1 MVFRVRK
8 TRNYTVMS
16 NYHLK
21 EKNMSLKAKGLLTVL
36 LSLPD
41 EWDYSIDGLVA
52 ICKEN
57 ETAIKSALAELKE
70 YGYLVIEKKMPNET
84 RSGRIEY
91 EYNVFEEPV
100 KQDREKQGVENQGVV
115 FQGLENQGQLNTNY
129 NGIKELNTN
138 YKTPLPPAGGEA
150 EKNALH
156 ALFEQ
161 FWEQYPRKVDKKGTE
176 RVFLRIKGIAD
187 LMPTI
192 LSALDRQKRSEQWTK
207 DGGQFIPHPKTWLNQ
222 ERWNDKTE
230 IARDNSSFDT
240 DEFFQAAFRRAM
252 NAGSH
257 NSNKGE

>member
-8 TRNYTVMS
+8 TRNYTVIS

-36 LSLPD
+36 LSFPD
-41 EWDYSIDGLVA
+41 EWDYSIDGLVS

-57 ETAIKSALAELKE
+57 ETAIKSALTELKE
-70 YGYLVIEKKMPNET
+70 YGYLAIEKKMPNET

-115 FQGLENQGQLNTNY
+115 FQVVENQGQLNTNS
-129 NGIKELNTN
+129 IKELNTN
-138 YKTPLPPAGGEA
+138 YKSPLPPDGGEA
-150 EKNALH
+150 EKNAIH
-156 ALFEQ
+156 TLFEQ
-161 FWEQYPRKVDKKGTE
+161 FWDKYPRKVDKKGAE
-176 RVFLRIKGIAD
+176 RVFVRIKGIAD
-187 LMPTI
+187 LMPDI
-192 LSALDRQKRSEQWTK
+192 LSALEKQKRSEQWTK
-207 DGGQFIPHPKTWLNQ
+207 DDGRFIPHPKTWLNQ

-230 IARDNSSFDT
+230 IERENSSFDT
-240 DEFFQAAFRRAM
+240 DEFFQAALRRSM
-252 NAGSH
+252 NALQN